1 MARPPE
7 LTPAEFNLMKVL
19 WRLGKATVADARAE
33 LNRPEH
39 VARKGGGELA
49 YTTVMTLLGR
59 LAAKGA
65 VEVDREREPFVY
77 KPVRARETV
86 LKDRLR
92 DFLHEVFDGQA
103 DAMVLGLVEDESIS
117 IDELRAIERRIEAV
131 EGTTDATAGGDDL
144 AGAAVATAGARPP
157 TAARARRKER
167 RS

>member
-1 MARPPE
+1 MRPPD

-39 VARKGGGELA
+39 SQRRDGAELA

-65 VEVDREREPFVY
+65 VEVDREREPYVY
-77 KPVRARETV
+77 RPAHARESV

-92 DFLHEVFDGQA
+92 DFLRDVFDGEA

-117 IDELRAIERRIEAV
+117 IDELRAIERRVETVEAL
-131 EGTTDATAGGDDL
+131 EQ
-144 AGAAVATAGARPP
+144 AAPAPRPAP
-157 TAARARRKER
+157 AAPLRSRRKG
-167 RS
+167 SL

>member
-1 MARPPE
+1 MARAPE

-39 VARKGGGELA
+39 AARRDGAELA

-65 VEVDREREPFVY
+65 VEVDREREPFIY
-77 KPVRARETV
+77 RPAYARESV

-103 DAMVLGLVEDESIS
+103 DAMVLGLVDNEAITV
-117 IDELRAIERRIEAV
+117 DELRALERKIETV
-131 EGTTDATAGGDDL
+131 EGGEP
-144 AGAAVATAGARPP
+144 ARP
-157 TAARARRKER
+157 RKKER